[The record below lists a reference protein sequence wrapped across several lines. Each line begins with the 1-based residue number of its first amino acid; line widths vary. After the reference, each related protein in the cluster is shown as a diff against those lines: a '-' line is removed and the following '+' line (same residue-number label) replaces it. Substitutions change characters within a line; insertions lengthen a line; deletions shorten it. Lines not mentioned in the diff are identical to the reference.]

1 MTTPPGRLDHQ
12 VQIRL
17 TTAER
22 DEVER
27 IANDRYEGRMSTVLR
42 TALRQF
48 LDRIRREEQE
58 RAA

>member
-1 MTTPPGRLDHQ
+1 MTTRPGRLDHQ

-17 TTAER
+17 TTEER
-22 DEVER
+22 DDVER
-27 IANDRYEGRMSTVLR
+27 IANERYEGRMSSVLR

-48 LDRIRREEQE
+48 LDRVRHEEQG